1 MKKMIEEMTIE
12 RKSYL
17 DSLVVEYGETVVY
30 TLADLLGPSEDY
42 DGLVIALEDYENE
55 YGD

>member
-1 MKKMIEEMTIE
+1 MTIE
-12 RKSYL
+12 RKSCL
-17 DSLVVEYGETVVY
+17 DSLVVEYEETVVY